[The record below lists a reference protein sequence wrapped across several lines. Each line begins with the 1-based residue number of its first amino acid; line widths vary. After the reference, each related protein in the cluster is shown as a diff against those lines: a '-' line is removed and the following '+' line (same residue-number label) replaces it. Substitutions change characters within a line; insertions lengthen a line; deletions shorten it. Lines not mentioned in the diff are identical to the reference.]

1 MTVDKKIEKMKKT
14 LLTIAITLGLAFGA
28 SAQSDGFFGN
38 WNNADNRDVNGE
50 LPSLPNHG
58 LSDNQDAPLGSGL
71 LILTALGAGYAVA
84 KRKEEK

>member
-1 MTVDKKIEKMKKT
+1 MKKIVFT
-14 LLTIAITLGLAFGA
+14 LAITLGLAFGA

-58 LSDNQDAPLGSGL
+58 LSDNQNAPLGSGL
-71 LILTALGAGYAVA
+71 LILTALGAGYALS
-84 KRKEEK
+84 KRRD